1 MSERVTGYVLLS
13 SGILIMIFTA
23 FQIIGVFTGKAKPIE
38 IFKMESLPISTSQT
52 KQITQ
57 SNEITELL
65 QQLQQS
71 GESPQLNNLQLPSA
85 AMPQLIDPKMLNSVL
100 NMAVYYVIMQF
111 LFSLGYKFSS
121 LGVQMLRPIVVKVG
135 EKRFETETSGNN
147 TAGNSVS

>member
-1 MSERVTGYVLLS
+1 
-13 SGILIMIFTA
+13 
-23 FQIIGVFTGKAKPIE
+23 
-38 IFKMESLPISTSQT
+38 
-52 KQITQ
+52 
-57 SNEITELL
+57 
-65 QQLQQS
+65 
-71 GESPQLNNLQLPSA
+71 
-85 AMPQLIDPKMLNSVL
+85 MPQLIDPKMLNSVL